1 MACTDCNK
9 KTPCHKKKC
18 GCKIKGLTADCVV
31 YTPEDLTCT
40 GVRGNDTLENII
52 KGIDRAICEKLN
64 GISGGGSLVNI
75 GNGSKVFAGVNTQ
88 GQSQI
93 RSFTSSD
100 STITIVEG
108 ATTIDLTAK
117 SSTSLVTFGT
127 ANPVYVGENINGK
140 SQITTLEDLSTSR
153 HIPIYDSYVD
163 GNHKFAG
170 IISDTIDIQKESD
183 GNIRIETPPPFTD
196 DGIPRFI
203 VNNLYT
209 GNQELGTASKP
220 FKTIQNAIDAFV
232 GVGTINNPENQGG
245 FIIIQKGN
253 NYNFTGNF
261 TYRNI
266 NIIIEEGAIILHN
279 PSSSDKS
286 IMNITSL
293 DESDNVQNSVQLAK
307 ESSLRLFGD
316 GFINKGVTSTASVYK
331 TIQLSGN
338 EGEISMRSSYK
349 NGYSIIK
356 GNADNEDFVRNT
368 SAGLF
373 TVSNVKLQS
382 TLNSIIRSGRDSTV
396 YIYEGVDLRIESSNA
411 NVVPF
416 EINGGL
422 CEMFNTLIMFAG
434 NNTYDKGFSMQKERS
449 FTTSL
454 RMYRC
459 TIQTDATVTELFKNE
474 NMDKGNP
481 ELVVKYNNDRF
492 GKIVDVFG
500 VDDLSSWNT
509 IDFSYNNFESGNI
522 DVPGVDLTS
531 NNQRS
536 VNNIIGGDVINTLR
550 VFTGRTTASAGGVKK
565 GGMFFNTTDDI
576 IDMVI

>member
-140 SQITTLEDLSTSR
+140 SQITTLEDLSTSK
-153 HIPIYDSYVD
+153 HTPIYDSYVD

-209 GNQELGTASKP
+209 GVDELGTVGKP
-220 FKTIQNAIDAFV
+220 YKTIQNALDAFE
-232 GVGTINNPENQGG
+232 GTGTPDIPQYQNGI
-245 FIIIQKGN
+245 IIIQKGDD
-253 NYNFTGNF
+253 YNFTGNF
-261 TYRNI
+261 TYRNLNVI
-266 NIIIEEGAIILHN
+266 VEEGAVINHN
-279 PSSSDKS
+279 PSATDKH
-286 IMNITSL
+286 IMNLNLL
-293 DESDNVQNSVQLAK
+293 DESANVINTLQLATGVVIN
-307 ESSLRLFGD
+307 LHGD
-316 GFINKGVTSTASVYK
+316 GFQNKGVTPTATTSK
-331 TIQLSGN
+331 KIKISGN
-338 EGEISMRSSYK
+338 RGLIRMYTPFT
-349 NGYSIIK
+349 NDYTVIK
-356 GNADNEDFVRNT
+356 GNAENENFVRNT
-368 SAGLF
+368 TGGLF
-373 TVSNVKLQS
+373 TIENAVLRSNNNAV
-382 TLNSIIRSGRDSTV
+382 IRTGRDSTI
-396 YIYEGVDLRIESSNA
+396 YIYEGVDLRADSSNTP
-411 NVVPF
+411 PF
-416 EINGGL
+416 EFNGGL
-422 CEMFNTLIMFAG
+422 CEMYSTLIIFAG
-434 NNTYDKGFSMQKERS
+434 NSTYDKGFSMQKERS

-454 RMYRC
+454 RMHRC

-474 NMDKGNP
+474 NTDKGNP

-509 IDFSYNNFESGNI
+509 INFSYNNFDSGNI